1 MPNQVVEGGNELDL
15 GEVAGEADNNE
26 RKGLHRGSVAQQK
39 MGVWDYNQTMRVI
52 QVVNLS
58 KEFKV
63 AEKAEGF
70 GASIK
75 SLFNRQYKTIRAVD
89 KINLTIEE
97 GEMVGFLGPNGA
109 GKTTTLKML
118 TGILYPSSGDVNVLG
133 YVPVERKREF
143 QKQISL
149 VLGQKNQLWWD
160 LPPTDGFLMNKEI
173 YGIPTAEY
181 RKTLDELVGILDV
194 GEILSTPVR
203 KMSLGQRMKC
213 ELIASLL
220 HKPRVLFLDEPTIGL
235 DVATQKR
242 VRDFLRKIN
251 REYQTTI
258 ILTSHNME
266 DVEVVCDRIVM
277 VDHGRKVYDGE
288 LAKLISTYATEKY
301 LSLDFNNNVPKKEL
315 AKYGRVVEY
324 EGWKATIAVPRE
336 GHAKRAA
343 ELLTK
348 FTVDNLDIQEIKLE
362 DIILQHFS
370 K

>member
-1 MPNQVVEGGNELDL
+1 MRANLVI
-15 GEVAGEADNNE
+15 EVNNLA
-26 RKGLHRGSVAQQK
+26 KHFSVP
-39 MGVWDYNQTMRVI
+39 
-52 QVVNLS
+52 
-58 KEFKV
+58 
-63 AEKAEGF
+63 EKAEGF
-70 GASIK
+70 GASVR
-75 SLFNRQYKTIRAVD
+75 SLFNRQYKTVKAVD
-89 KINLTIEE
+89 DISFSIEE

-118 TGILYPSSGDVNVLG
+118 TGILYPSSGEVSVLG
-133 YVPVERKREF
+133 YIPTERKVAF

-173 YGIPTAEY
+173 YGIATEEY
-181 RKTLDELVGILDV
+181 RKTLDELVELLDISDV
-194 GEILSTPVR
+194 LATPVR

-220 HKPRVLFLDEPTIGL
+220 HKPKLLFLDEPTIGL

-251 REYQTTI
+251 REFHTTI

-266 DVEVVCDRIVM
+266 DVEAVCERILM
-277 VDHGRKVYDGE
+277 IDHGHKVYDGAITE
-288 LAKLISTYATEKY
+288 LISTYATEKY
-301 LSLDFNNNVPKKEL
+301 LSLDFEDDVPKKEL
-315 AKYGRVVEY
+315 TKFGRVVEY
-324 EGWKATIAVPRE
+324 EGWKAVIAVPRKD
-336 GHAKRAA
+336 HAKRAA

-348 FTVDNLDIQEIKLE
+348 FSVDNLDIQEIKLE
-362 DIILQHFS
+362 DIILKHFS